1 MAGRPTG
8 RGPGRVERWQR
19 LGVED
24 RISVRTGMEGVI
36 PVSGPPREPSAH
48 DPAVEESRLEQLITE
63 AQTALPVELPVLADR
78 CASAL
83 GLGTALIYL
92 ADLQQRLLVPLDE
105 ALEPL
110 SVDHS
115 SAGWAYRTVSARVDD
130 AGDGLIVWMPLVD
143 GAERLGVLAVRAA
156 SLDGPLM
163 GRSRMLAHLFAM
175 LITSKRTYSD
185 WLAAR
190 TRTAP
195 MRLPAEMLRAF
206 LPPRTIGS
214 SRCVSTAVLEPA
226 YDIAGDAFDHSVVKN
241 VLHTMILDGMGHDL
255 IAGLTTSV
263 AMAAAR
269 NTRRGG
275 GELADIVGSVDQALA
290 QWLPDHFCTGV
301 LCRLD
306 AETGVLHWV
315 NCGHPPPLLIRDE
328 RVLSGALDSAPQPPL
343 GLVGPLAP
351 AARQIHETKLEPG
364 DCVLLYTD
372 GVVEARDAHGAEF
385 GLDRF
390 TEFIIH
396 SNAAGQRPAEVLRL
410 LIHAILDYQ
419 RNQLRDDATI
429 LLFEWRP
436 WSQ

>member
-1 MAGRPTG
+1 M
-8 RGPGRVERWQR
+8 
-19 LGVED
+19 
-24 RISVRTGMEGVI
+24 I
-36 PVSGPPREPSAH
+36 PVSDPPHPSSGPDTSIDEN
-48 DPAVEESRLEQLITE
+48 RLEELIIE
-63 AQTALPVELPVLADR
+63 AQTALPVELPALANR

-83 GLGTALIYL
+83 GLDTALIYL
-92 ADLQQRLLVPLDE
+92 VDLQQKLLIPLDE

-110 SVDHS
+110 PVEGS
-115 SAGWAYRTVSARVDD
+115 SAGWAYRTVSPRVAEAD
-130 AGDGLIVWMPLVD
+130 GGLILWMPLVD
-143 GAERLGVLAVRAA
+143 GAERLGVLAVRTAT
-156 SLDGPLM
+156 LDAVRM
-163 GRSRMLAHLFAM
+163 RRSRMLSHLFAM
-175 LITSKRTYSD
+175 LITSKRAYSD

-190 TRTAP
+190 TRTAT

-226 YDIAGDAFDHSVVKN
+226 YDIAGDAFDHSVAKN
-241 VLHTMILDGMGHDL
+241 ILHTMILDAMGHDL
-255 IAGLTTSV
+255 TAGLTTSV

-269 NTRRGG
+269 NARRAGAD
-275 GELADIVGSVDQALA
+275 LADVVSTVDQALT

-306 AETGVLHWV
+306 AETGILRWV
-315 NCGHPPPLLIRDE
+315 NCGHPPPLLIRAE
-328 RVLSGALDSAPQPPL
+328 RVLARALDSPPQPPI
-343 GLVGPLAP
+343 GLAGHLAP
-351 AARQIHETKLEPG
+351 TARQVHETTLEPG

-372 GVVEARDAHGAEF
+372 GVVEARDADNAEF

-390 TEFIIH
+390 TDFIIR
-396 SNAAGQRPAEVLRL
+396 SSAAEQHPAEALRL

-436 WSQ
+436 QHR

>member
-1 MAGRPTG
+1 
-8 RGPGRVERWQR
+8 
-19 LGVED
+19 
-24 RISVRTGMEGVI
+24 VI
-36 PVSGPPREPSAH
+36 PVPDRPHASAGP
-48 DPAVEESRLEQLITE
+48 DTAVDGNRLEQLIAR
-63 AQTALPVELPVLADR
+63 AQMALPVELPALANE
-78 CASAL
+78 CAAVL
-83 GLGTALIYL
+83 GLETALIYL
-92 ADLQQRLLVPLDE
+92 ADLQQRMLIPLDE

-110 SVDHS
+110 PVEGS
-115 SAGWAYRTVSARVDD
+115 SAGWAYRTVSPRVVD
-130 AGDGLIVWMPLVD
+130 ADDGLIVWMPLVD
-143 GAERLGVLAVRAA
+143 GAERLGVLALRTA
-156 SLDGPLM
+156 SLDGVLM
-163 GRSRMLAHLFAM
+163 RRSRMLGYLFAM

-190 TRTAP
+190 TRTET
-195 MRLPAEMLRAF
+195 MGLPAEMVRAF

-214 SRCVSTAVLEPA
+214 SKCVSTAVLEPA

-269 NTRRGG
+269 NARRGG
-275 GELADIVGSVDQALA
+275 GDLADAVGAVDRALA

-306 AETGVLHWV
+306 AETGVLRWA

-328 RVLSGALDSAPQPPL
+328 RVLAGALDSPPQPPL
-343 GLVGPLAP
+343 GLAGPLAP
-351 AARQIHETKLEPG
+351 TSRQVHETKLEPG

-372 GVVEARDAHGAEF
+372 GVVEARDADGAEF

-390 TEFIIH
+390 TDFIIR

-436 WSQ
+436 QYQ

>member
-1 MAGRPTG
+1 M
-8 RGPGRVERWQR
+8 R
-19 LGVED
+19 LG
-24 RISVRTGMEGVI
+24 REGVI
-36 PVSGPPREPSAH
+36 PVPDPSHA
-48 DPAVEESRLEQLITE
+48 PARPGSAVDENRLEQLITE
-63 AQTALPVELPVLADR
+63 AQTALPVELPAFADR

-92 ADLQQRLLVPLDE
+92 VDLQQRLLIPLDE

-115 SAGWAYRTVSARVDD
+115 SAGWAYRTVSPRVVD
-130 AGDGLIVWMPLVD
+130 ADEDLIVWMPLVE
-143 GAERLGVLAVRAA
+143 GAERLGVLAVRTA
-156 SLDGPLM
+156 SLDGVRM
-163 GRSRMLAHLFAM
+163 RRSRMLAHLSAM
-175 LITSKRTYSD
+175 MISSKRAYSD

-190 TRTAP
+190 TRTAT
-195 MRLPAEMLRAF
+195 MGLPAEMLRTF

-226 YDIAGDAFDHSVVKN
+226 YGIAGDAFDHSVVKN
-241 VLHTMILDGMGHDL
+241 ELHTMILDGMGHDL

-269 NTRRGG
+269 NARRGG
-275 GELADIVGSVDQALA
+275 FDMADVVASVDQALA

-306 AETGVLHWV
+306 AETGVLRWV
-315 NCGHPPPLLIRDE
+315 NCGHPPPLLVRNE
-328 RVLSGALDSAPQPPL
+328 RVFAGALDSPPQPPI
-343 GLVGPLAP
+343 GLAGPLAP
-351 AARQIHETKLEPG
+351 ATRQVHETKLEPG

-372 GVVEARDAHGAEF
+372 GVVEARDADGAEF

-390 TEFIIH
+390 TDFIIR
-396 SNAAGQRPAEVLRL
+396 SNAAGERPAEVLRL

-419 RNQLRDDATI
+419 RNRLRDDATI

-436 WSQ
+436 QYQ